1 MEYKRGSWE
10 SWVAGL
16 FLEQG
21 MGEEEKEIDE
31 DERLRVEH
39 FSVESAWVGK
49 LL

>member
-1 MEYKRGSWE
+1 
-10 SWVAGL
+10 
-16 FLEQG
+16 

-39 FSVESAWVGK
+39 FSVEYAWLGK